1 MGALY
6 MYKVIFDDLVDT
18 LYKVGVSSTCEPQTN
33 KLLLRTLDDDSS
45 MFSEKEIFLN
55 LSIATITVQPSNCTT
70 TPPVASMPFPSW
82 TLCSRVN
89 QQLSSGPLALFWF
102 GLSSAIVNA

>member
-1 MGALY
+1 MTTLMGALY

-45 MFSEKEIFLN
+45 MFF
-55 LSIATITVQPSNCTT
+55 
-70 TPPVASMPFPSW
+70 
-82 TLCSRVN
+82 
-89 QQLSSGPLALFWF
+89 
-102 GLSSAIVNA
+102 